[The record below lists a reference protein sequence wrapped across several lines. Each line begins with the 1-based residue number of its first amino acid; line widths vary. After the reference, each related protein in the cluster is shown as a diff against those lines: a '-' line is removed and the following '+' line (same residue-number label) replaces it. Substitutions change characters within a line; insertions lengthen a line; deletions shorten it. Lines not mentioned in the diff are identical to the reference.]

1 MSSPNPS
8 ELLQDADLQPLF
20 EHISKRKSTQYFNI
34 IENLDKSFKD
44 NHNADAIY
52 VNDFDLTFT
61 ERYVMPMPRVWNQ
74 LVNSSQDKRIGE
86 TVLLSTVMLHKH
98 TLGDLYPGVASDV
111 LQSINTV
118 GLTNISKA
126 LALES
131 VLDQQ

>member
-1 MSSPNPS
+1 
-8 ELLQDADLQPLF
+8 
-20 EHISKRKSTQYFNI
+20 
-34 IENLDKSFKD
+34 
-44 NHNADAIY
+44 
-52 VNDFDLTFT
+52 
-61 ERYVMPMPRVWNQ
+61 MPMPRVWNQ

-86 TVLLSTVMLHKH
+86 TVLLSSVMLHKH
-98 TLGDLYPGVASDV
+98 SLVDLYPGVASDV